1 MRTLIA
7 PPTNIHPK
15 KKLKEKR
22 KLTKKKRSAR
32 REGDLDKVVVSNKPP
47 IFLWGGGGLLL
58 QVFFR
63 GAQAISSRRGKP
75 GYLFRRLLSW
85 RAVSSY
91 APSSAVHYPTLPSAK
106 PVI

>member
-47 IFLWGGGGLLL
+47 IFLRAKEVSFYKCFSAARKPFL
-58 QVFFR
+58 VAEESRDTSSVDCFR
-63 GAQAISSRRGKP
+63 GGQF
-75 GYLFRRLLSW
+75 L
-85 RAVSSY
+85 V
-91 APSSAVHYPTLPSAK
+91 TLPALQSIT
-106 PVI
+106 PLFPPPSP